1 MNLRRAVGR
10 LGLLLLLV
18 LIASF
23 TLFYKLGYENVNVDQ
38 LLWYTRTQK
47 FFTAISQAKFQDTYQ
62 QYHPGVLLMYLI
74 GFGQGAYKLLTGD
87 ANDYPNIAY
96 ANFGI
101 YNFYTKFFVVSF
113 SLLAILLSA
122 YMLKKLVY
130 SSKFAYLFLVLV
142 FFESYYVGVVRNL
155 HLDGLVS
162 VLIFS
167 TTLSFYLGYKL
178 QSMKYVLISGVLMGL
193 GMLTKSTSIFAGVFC
208 LMAFVGYAVTDKS
221 RIKWYIKA
229 GLLWATILVVIFCA
243 LFPAMWV
250 DPVSTVNK
258 IVVEGVFETGAN
270 GGFTHYVDNIRKRD
284 PGPLFYL
291 LVLKYRVSPVTQLG
305 LFTCFVYMI
314 YRIIT
319 SIKTRRFVS
328 IDKSPPSIY
337 ALSLLYVTLY
347 LVTLTIASKKT
358 DRYISPIFPFIL
370 MDAGYMLLL
379 VYKAAVKRV
388 TTKIANQTLIAL
400 VFLYSLANTAT
411 LSPYYIAYYNH
422 VWGGITKAKKEIYLN
437 QSGIGYF
444 ELANYL
450 NSLNLPA
457 GTLIGATSTAGM
469 KVLVKYNIH
478 SLQPNRRKEYKL
490 VIIPLQQD
498 ALFKSGRKV
507 AYQFKIQNQEYWDVY
522 YRDIVPK
529 VIAK

>member
-1 MNLRRAVGR
+1 
-10 LGLLLLLV
+10 
-18 LIASF
+18 
-23 TLFYKLGYENVNVDQ
+23 
-38 LLWYTRTQK
+38 
-47 FFTAISQAKFQDTYQ
+47 
-62 QYHPGVLLMYLI
+62 
-74 GFGQGAYKLLTGD
+74 
-87 ANDYPNIAY
+87 
-96 ANFGI
+96 
-101 YNFYTKFFVVSF
+101 
-113 SLLAILLSA
+113 
-122 YMLKKLVY
+122 
-130 SSKFAYLFLVLV
+130 
-142 FFESYYVGVVRNL
+142 
-155 HLDGLVS
+155 
-162 VLIFS
+162 
-167 TTLSFYLGYKL
+167 
-178 QSMKYVLISGVLMGL
+178 
-193 GMLTKSTSIFAGVFC
+193 
-208 LMAFVGYAVTDKS
+208 
-221 RIKWYIKA
+221 
-229 GLLWATILVVIFCA
+229 
-243 LFPAMWV
+243 
-250 DPVSTVNK
+250 
-258 IVVEGVFETGAN
+258 
-270 GGFTHYVDNIRKRD
+270 
-284 PGPLFYL
+284 
-291 LVLKYRVSPVTQLG
+291 
-305 LFTCFVYMI
+305 
-314 YRIIT
+314 
-319 SIKTRRFVS
+319 
-328 IDKSPPSIY
+328 
-337 ALSLLYVTLY
+337 
-347 LVTLTIASKKT
+347 
-358 DRYISPIFPFIL
+358 